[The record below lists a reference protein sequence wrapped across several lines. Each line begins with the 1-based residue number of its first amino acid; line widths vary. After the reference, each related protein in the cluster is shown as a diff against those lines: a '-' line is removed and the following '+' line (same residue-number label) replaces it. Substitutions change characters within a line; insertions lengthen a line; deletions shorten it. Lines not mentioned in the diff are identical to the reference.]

1 MKKNETLELTITDLG
16 PAGQGVAQ
24 HGDWQVQVPY
34 ALPGQTVTARILK
47 RRQKKAEGRLK
58 SVVAPRPDQIQ
69 AACPHFGQPPSENSE
84 GLGNGCGGC
93 AWQQADYALQLQW
106 KHQIVSGLLR
116 PLLGE
121 CVEIPAVLPSPRSLG
136 YRNKF
141 ELSFGDKIYLSD
153 ERYLALREAKEPLPR
168 GDYLGFH
175 VPGSFGT
182 LVDVHKCELMPA
194 GLQALYKIVRQV
206 WPQLGGEVY
215 SPRFHTGYWRHLVLR
230 QGMRTGELML
240 HLNTAAGH
248 SPDWQI
254 LLEALKDFDLP
265 EHQIRTV
272 IHSEHTG
279 DAQIVG
285 YQPVTILQGDA
296 KISDRLCGLTFEI
309 SPYAFFQTNTEAAE
323 VLYQQIQRLASHFQA
338 KTIYDLYSGT
348 GTIGMVL
355 SSQAE
360 HVFGIEEIA
369 SAVTDARANAERNQI
384 QNCSFEAGKV
394 EALLPELIA
403 QHPADLVVIDP
414 PRAGLHP
421 KALKTLLELQAPAL
435 IYVSCNP
442 SALARDL
449 VDLLTLYQVE
459 AIQPV
464 DLFPQTGHVET
475 VVALRLKPSPGS
487 L

>member
-1 MKKNETLELTITDLG
+1 MKKYETLELNISELG
-16 PAGQGVAQ
+16 PGGQGIAYQ
-24 HGDWQVQVPY
+24 GDWQVQVPY
-34 ALPGQTVTARILK
+34 ALPGQKVTARILK
-47 RRQKKAEGRLK
+47 RRQKKAEGRLQ
-58 SVVAPRPDQIQ
+58 SVVEPRPDQIQ
-69 AACPHFGQPPSENSE
+69 AACKHFGQPPTENSE

-116 PLLGE
+116 PLLDE
-121 CVEIPAVLPSPRSLG
+121 RIEIPAVLPSPRPLG

-153 ERYLALREAKEPLPR
+153 ERYLALRQAKEPLPR

-182 LVDVHKCELMPA
+182 LVDVHQCELMPP

-215 SPRFHTGYWRHLVLR
+215 SPRFHTGYWRHVVLR

-248 SPDWQI
+248 HPDWQI
-254 LLEALKDFDLP
+254 LLEALQAFDLP
-265 EHQIRTV
+265 GHQIRSV
-272 IHSEHTG
+272 IHSQHTG

-285 YQPVTILQGDA
+285 YQPVQILQGEA
-296 KISDRLCGLTFEI
+296 CISDALCGLRFEI

-323 VLYQQIQRLASHFQA
+323 LLYQQVQRLASGFQA
-338 KTIYDLYSGT
+338 RTIYDLYSGT

-355 SSQAE
+355 SGQAE
-360 HVFGIEEIA
+360 QVFGIEEIA
-369 SAVTDARANAERNQI
+369 SAVQDARANAERNGI
-384 QNCSFEAGKV
+384 QNCKFESGKV

-403 QHPADLVVIDP
+403 THPADLVIIDP

-421 KALKTLLELQAPAL
+421 KALKTLLELKAPAL

-449 VDLLTLYQVE
+449 ADLLTIYQVA

-475 VVALRLKPSPGS
+475 VVALKLK
-487 L
+487 